1 MAAHLIGYDLNRPEH
16 SYPKLIEGIKELG
29 SWWHCLDSTWI
40 VKSPL
45 SCAQI
50 KETLK
55 QFVDADDELLVVK
68 LTGEGAWSFEQQC
81 SDWLAKN
88 L

>member
-1 MAAHLIGYDLNRPEH
+1 
-16 SYPKLIEGIKELG
+16 
-29 SWWHCLDSTWI
+29 